1 MGRITRG
8 IIDKKKIPKTAEAL
22 YNGFNS
28 DGLYFALDAMRNI
41 IDFIDEL
48 YPSSTSEQKMKMI
61 QTLKLEITMKFCHL
75 AENTAA
81 YALAFKSSYSDS
93 KEELR
98 GIFDK
103 LSGYSIGEIVNF
115 YDTLSKRRI
124 DYFAK
129 FIGYP
134 HFDLQESTTRK
145 ILRSSCRTVK
155 SELKEVAKLYKQ
167 FRLLYNAYKHGYR
180 VLVGKD
186 QDGLDV
192 FVFIDD
198 KHKQKFSTI
207 SDETFKLI
215 LSKSRFCSMLT
226 DVMLRVHRARAKHE
240 ANGKS
245 GDKVNISIIRRQKD
259 PSPNSQGLTVMFPN
273 RGKRLEMEKQESH
286 TIYSKLMKNKEQQN
300 LGKIVAIDLDAKQI
314 VKMDYD
320 LRKVIAAIKATNSA
334 NRIEI
339 RRIGIGKKLSIETY

>member
-1 MGRITRG
+1 LGRITRG

-28 DGLYFALDAMRNI
+28 DGLYFTLGAMRKI

-103 LSGYSIGEIVNF
+103 LSGYGIGEIVNF

-134 HFDLQESTTRK
+134 HFDLQESATRK

-186 QDGLDV
+186 QYGLD
-192 FVFIDD
+192 
-198 KHKQKFSTI
+198 
-207 SDETFKLI
+207 
-215 LSKSRFCSMLT
+215 
-226 DVMLRVHRARAKHE
+226 
-240 ANGKS
+240 GKS

-259 PSPNSQGLTVMFPN
+259 PSPNSQGLTVMFPS
-273 RGKRLEMEKQESH
+273 RVKRLEMEKQESH

>member
-1 MGRITRG
+1 
-8 IIDKKKIPKTAEAL
+8 
-22 YNGFNS
+22 
-28 DGLYFALDAMRNI
+28 
-41 IDFIDEL
+41 
-48 YPSSTSEQKMKMI
+48 MKMI

-103 LSGYSIGEIVNF
+103 LSGYGIGEIVNF

-134 HFDLQESTTRK
+134 HFDLQESATRK

-186 QDGLDV
+186 QYGLD
-192 FVFIDD
+192 
-198 KHKQKFSTI
+198 
-207 SDETFKLI
+207 
-215 LSKSRFCSMLT
+215 
-226 DVMLRVHRARAKHE
+226 
-240 ANGKS
+240 GKS

-259 PSPNSQGLTVMFPN
+259 PSPNSQGLTVMFPS
-273 RGKRLEMEKQESH
+273 RVKRLEMEKQESH